1 MKRATPPH
9 RQGRTATKTSI
20 RTNAVKEEEVAGGRP
35 TLTQVQHGHPK
46 LDFDLFF
53 SAQCKRKTQMLFPSY
68 CNIHLTLTI
77 IMRYFPV
84 ALYCTSLMVC
94 KTRCAKLHRIW
105 LGTRKKQI
113 GRF

>member
-1 MKRATPPH
+1 M
-9 RQGRTATKTSI
+9 
-20 RTNAVKEEEVAGGRP
+20 KEEEVADGRP

-84 ALYCTSLMVC
+84 ALYCTSSNGLQDTLCQASPNM
-94 KTRCAKLHRIW
+94 AW
-105 LGTRKKQI
+105 NKKKANWQI
-113 GRF
+113 LIRHALETQLEMMQSLQPNTL